1 MPSGDDEEIVAR
13 GAPLLGF
20 GEDLAGVR
28 LLVGLF
34 ASARFLGEL
43 LTAAF
48 LIAAFLAGRN
58 GLE

>member
-13 GAPLLGF
+13 CAPLLGF
-20 GEDLAGVR
+20 GEALPGGR
-28 LLVGLF
+28 LLVRLF
-34 ASARFLGEL
+34 ASARFPGEV

-58 GLE
+58 VLE

>member
-13 GAPLLGF
+13 CAPLLGF
-20 GEDLAGVR
+20 GEALPGGR

-34 ASARFLGEL
+34 ASARFLGEV

-58 GLE
+58 VLE